1 MKIRSTLLF
10 APALLLL
17 AVGCS
22 KLKEGTLPDTK
33 IHSGKILMG
42 YCGNFTVQFT
52 DGSPLGQV
60 GWAVPYDSAG
70 RVYNNVFRVGNPC
83 SWGKT
88 KESDII
94 RFRFTHPV
102 AQQCVQCMAWIAT
115 PDTAYDIEV
124 IE

>member
-1 MKIRSTLLF
+1 MKLRSTLIV

-17 AVGCS
+17 AVSCN
-22 KLKEGTLPDTK
+22 KRKHCTPPITEVHT
-33 IHSGKILMG
+33 GKVLMG

-83 SWGKT
+83 TWGKT

-94 RFRFTHPV
+94 RFRFTNPV
-102 AQQCVQCMAWIAT
+102 AQQCVQCLAWIAT
-115 PDTAYDIEV
+115 PDTTYNIEV